1 MEVRSI
7 TVVGAGTMGHG
18 IAQVAAMAGYQ
29 VSLVDISEDV
39 LMSARARIEKNLQKG
54 VQLGKLDEA
63 LATESLDRITF
74 TTDLESVARTVD
86 LVIEAVP
93 EDLDLKIEVFAR
105 LDKVCPPHT
114 ILATNTSTMSP
125 SAMGSATRRPDKVVG
140 MHFFNPVHLM
150 KLVEVV
156 RALET
161 SDETCETVLGVAHRM
176 GKETVVVHESPG
188 FITSRVSALVGNE
201 AFYMLMEGVASAE
214 DIDRA
219 IKLGLN
225 YPMGPLELSD
235 LVGLDV
241 RLRNLEY
248 LHKMLG
254 ERFRPCPLLVK
265 YVQAG
270 RLGRK
275 TGRGVYEYTPEG
287 EKKHE

>member
-1 MEVRSI
+1 MEIETI
-7 TVVGAGTMGHG
+7 TVIGAGTMGHG
-18 IAQVAAMAGYQ
+18 IAHVAAMADYQ
-29 VSLVDISEDV
+29 VHLVDVSDDV
-39 LMSARARIEKNLQKG
+39 LAAARSKVEKNLRKG
-54 VQLGKLDEA
+54 VELGKVKEEQMRAALARINFTTRLDEA
-63 LATESLDRITF
+63 A
-74 TTDLESVARTVD
+74 AAAD

-93 EDLDLKIEVFAR
+93 EQLALKQELFTR
-105 LDKVCPPHT
+105 LDKLCPPDT
-114 ILATNTSTMSP
+114 VFATNTSTLSP
-125 SAMGSATRRPDKVVG
+125 SEIGSVTRRPHKVIA

-150 KLVEVV
+150 KFVEVI
-156 RALET
+156 RSLDTA
-161 SDETCETVLGVAHRM
+161 DDTCDTAVAVAHQM
-176 GKETVVVHESPG
+176 GKETVLVNESPG
-188 FITSRVSALVGNE
+188 FVTSRISALVGNE

-225 YPMGPLELSD
+225 YAMGPLELAD

-254 ERFRPCPLLVK
+254 EKFRPCPLLVK

-275 TGRGVYEYTPEG
+275 TGRGVYDYSRS
-287 EKKHE
+287 

>member
-1 MEVRSI
+1 MEVKTI

-29 VSLVDISEDV
+29 VQLVDISEEV
-39 LMSARARIEKNLQKG
+39 LAAAQARIEKNLQKG
-54 VQLGKLDEA
+54 VQLGKVD
-63 LATESLDRITF
+63 ESLAKESLKRIALSTN
-74 TTDLESVARTVD
+74 LESAASTAD

-93 EDLDLKIEVFAR
+93 EEIALKLEIFAR
-105 LDKVCPPHT
+105 LDKACPPHT

-125 SAMGSATRRPDKVVG
+125 SEMGSATGRPDKVIA

-150 KLVEVV
+150 RLVEVV
-156 RALET
+156 RALDT
-161 SDETCETVLGVAHRM
+161 SDETCQTALAVAHQM
-176 GKETVVVHESPG
+176 GKETVVVNESPG
-188 FITSRVSALVGNE
+188 FVTSRMSALVGNE

-225 YPMGPLELSD
+225 YPMGPLELGD

-275 TGRGVYEYTPEG
+275 TGRGVYDYT
-287 EKKHE
+287 KS

>member
-1 MEVRSI
+1 MDVK
-7 TVVGAGTMGHG
+7 TVVIVGAGTMGHG
-18 IAQVAAMAGYQ
+18 IAQVAAMGGYQ
-29 VSLVDISEDV
+29 TCLVDVSPKILATAME
-39 LMSARARIEKNLQKG
+39 RIEKNLRKG
-54 VQLGKLDEA
+54 VRLGKVTAEVRSLA
-63 LATESLDRITF
+63 LSR
-74 TTDLESVARTVD
+74 LEKSSNLEEVAPGAD

-93 EDLDLKIEVFAR
+93 EELALKISVFAELDR
-105 LDKVCPPHT
+105 LCPPHT

-125 SAMGSATRRPDKVVG
+125 GEIGAATGRPDRVIA
-140 MHFFNPVHLM
+140 MHFFNPVHIM

-156 RALET
+156 RSLDT
-161 SDETCETVLGVAHRM
+161 SDETCQTVLKVAQSM

-188 FITSRVSALVGNE
+188 FVTSRISALVGNE
-201 AFYMLMEGVASAE
+201 AFHMLMEGVASAE

-225 YPMGPLELSD
+225 YPMGPLELAD

-248 LHKMLG
+248 LHRMLG

-265 YVQAG
+265 YVRAG

-275 TGRGVYEYTPEG
+275 SGRGVYEYTDL
-287 EKKHE
+287 